1 MFYRCI
7 IIGDNRGDLGDKLL
21 VNFGAIFNFTCE
33 VTKLKWQRS
42 VCVSAKIE
50 AKFQNVINKD
60 ARALKDDLEN
70 LNT

>member
-21 VNFGAIFNFTCE
+21 VNFGAIFNFTWE

-50 AKFQNVINKD
+50 AKFQNVINED